1 MTKLHLAVDTVVQAL
16 TSYCTG
22 NWLDVAVLVQTIPY
36 IRDYSGKLKTALRLL
51 TEFGLGVLVNTTKA
65 PRGEILMDRMIG
77 NVEPLLECYYKIKVC
92 LMHLD
97 GNNWTVPKSRSSSN
111 DKFFAT
117 LNAIMILSQRIP
129 DQCKSFS
136 TAVQGNAKE
145 LFDADPVEVVTVQK
159 PSPFRPSP
167 ITQQRGPEM
176 PVEGLRQQMIGH
188 KQQVRD
194 SSTLHRPT
202 ATIPPKPS
210 LPNPSQRRSLAGV
223 IEPPESPRYN
233 LTSRG
238 FNHIERLVTEYVPE
252 DNRQK
257 KYASDPA
264 TPSHIDAEK
273 TMWGGSCPILI
284 NRNSASGATF
294 LRGAESH
301 SNNSSASAIFTE
313 ETIEIRQTTTTASR
327 MYPSDSN
334 ILSPTLSPNHS
345 RSASL
350 TTTDKIFNYDESNL
364 SKSPISPLDHRDIE
378 ALEFF
383 CRQVESQVM
392 LLRESMKNL
401 TESVEGREEP
411 AIFVSHSKFIILTA
425 HKIVHS
431 GNEITERLLN
441 NDVRAKIKESS
452 SHLTLCIRGVVSST
466 KTAALEYPEPSSMM
480 EMISSVLA
488 LGDAV
493 RIIHSECRKA
503 LDS

>member
-1 MTKLHLAVDTVVQAL
+1 MDTVVQAL

-92 LMHLD
+92 FIHLD
-97 GNNWTVPKSRSSSN
+97 GNNWTVPLSRSSSN

-136 TAVQGNAKE
+136 TAVQSNAQE
-145 LFDADPVEVVTVQK
+145 LFDPDPVEVVSVQK

-167 ITQQRGPEM
+167 IALPRAQEM
-176 PVEGLRQQMIGH
+176 SVEGLQHQMIGH
-188 KQQVRD
+188 RQQVRE
-194 SSTLHRPT
+194 SSTLHRSM

-210 LPNPSQRRSLAGV
+210 LPNQRRSLAGV
-223 IEPPESPRYN
+223 MEPPESPRYN

-264 TPSHIDAEK
+264 TPSLSDAEK
-273 TMWGGSCPILI
+273 TMWGGSCPVLI
-284 NRNSASGATF
+284 NRNSASGATS
-294 LRGAESH
+294 LLGAESH
-301 SNNSSASAIFTE
+301 SSNSSASAIFTE

-334 ILSPTLSPNHS
+334 ILSPTLSPNHN

-350 TTTDKIFNYDESNL
+350 TTTDKIFSYDESNL
-364 SKSPISPLDHRDIE
+364 PKSPISPLDHRDIE

-452 SHLTLCIRGVVSST
+452 THLTLCIRGVVAST

-493 RIIHSECRKA
+493 RIIHSECRRA
-503 LDS
+503 LDF